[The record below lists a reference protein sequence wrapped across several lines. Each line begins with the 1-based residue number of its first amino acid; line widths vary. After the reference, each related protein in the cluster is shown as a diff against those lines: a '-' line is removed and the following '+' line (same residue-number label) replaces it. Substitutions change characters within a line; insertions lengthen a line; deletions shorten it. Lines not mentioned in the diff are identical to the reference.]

1 VQGADA
7 LIAKVDEVDEV
18 EDFFAKINAEGITKA
33 KGEDPLF

>member
-1 VQGADA
+1 

-18 EDFFAKINAEGITKA
+18 EDFFAKINSEGITKA